1 MLKVNVGLSRKLSR
15 DYNSTGFSL
24 NLEGEI
30 CVSLDDPETLVEK
43 VKEFYDLAEEA
54 LNQQVAR
61 YEGESAT
68 TMQTEQKPVRSNGT
82 TDRPSAKEPTSN
94 GTASAQNGPSPSKH
108 GSNGKATSADAATN
122 KQVQYLLNLGKRHGL
137 TQIQL
142 EDRIESELGKKA
154 GVYDLTKREAGDI
167 IDVLSQNGAP
177 ATNGNGRN
185 RISR

>member
-43 VKEFYDLAEEA
+43 VREFYDLAEEA
-54 LNQQVAR
+54 LNQQIAR
-61 YEGESAT
+61 YEAESVSASR
-68 TMQTEQKPVRSNGT
+68 TEEKPVRSHGSSNGGST
-82 TDRPSAKEPTSN
+82 KEP
-94 GTASAQNGPSPSKH
+94 A
-108 GSNGKATSADAATN
+108 SNGKPSNQNGSAPSNHGGNGKASNLDAATN